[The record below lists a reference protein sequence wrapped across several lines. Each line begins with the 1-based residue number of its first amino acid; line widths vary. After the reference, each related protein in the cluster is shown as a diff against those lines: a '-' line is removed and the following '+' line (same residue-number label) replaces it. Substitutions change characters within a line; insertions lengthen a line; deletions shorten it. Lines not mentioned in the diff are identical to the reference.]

1 VFGEF
6 QTGRFAW
13 LVAALGALPGVMGGA
28 EPTNV
33 LSVAQPA
40 SPSPPGPSEAVRQ
53 ELTADYAVER
63 LSYIK
68 RATDQIGRKVKGRD
82 SNAIGNLEDIALD
95 LSAGKILLA
104 LVSSGSGSL
113 ATVVPSLAFNLT
125 ASKEARID
133 VDKKVFSKAPQFLK
147 AKWLKEIYNGEL
159 AKVFQHFGREFSE
172 REFKR
177 AELASG
183 MDLIGMRLTSENK
196 EPLGVL
202 EDLMV
207 DLPAGRVVFLIVK
220 PAGGP
225 ELERYLYV
233 LPPSAVHVDTK
244 GKCLVLRASPDTFAK
259 GPHFERQ
266 YWVDATSPELAA
278 SVYQYYTPATVDSVG
293 LGADGRL
300 AVRARADSSAARLS
314 DLAIKKAVLA
324 EIVGDPLVRLSS
336 SDSLSITTVKGRLT
350 LTGQVKNQKQRQV
363 IGAAAERA
371 VGAGNVDNQLETRL
385 K

>member
-1 VFGEF
+1 
-6 QTGRFAW
+6 
-13 LVAALGALPGVMGGA
+13 M
-28 EPTNV
+28 
-33 LSVAQPA
+33 LSVAQSAMP
-40 SPSPPGPSEAVRQ
+40 SPSGPSEAARQ
-53 ELTADYAVER
+53 EITPDYAVER

-82 SNAIGNLEDIALD
+82 SNAIGNLEDMALD

-159 AKVFQHFGREFSE
+159 AKVFQHFGQEFSE

-183 MDLIGMRLTSENK
+183 TDLIGMRLTSENH

-220 PAGGP
+220 PAGTP

-233 LPPSAVHVDTK
+233 LPPSAVRVDTK
-244 GKCLVLRASPDTFAK
+244 DKCLVLRASPDTFAK
-259 GPHFERQ
+259 GPHFERR

-278 SVYQYYTPATVDSVG
+278 NVYQYYAPATADSVG

-300 AVRARADSSAARLS
+300 AMRARADSTAARLS

-324 EIVGDPLVRLSS
+324 EIVQDPLVRLSGA
-336 SDSLSITTVKGRLT
+336 DTFSITTVKGRLT